1 MMYAIVKGMQVL
13 VARLMTGLVG
23 HAMQVLVDLVIQ
35 ALVEQALAAQK
46 YANSKGTSTSRQM
59 L

>member
-1 MMYAIVKGMQVL
+1 
-13 VARLMTGLVG
+13 VG

-46 YANSKGTSTSRQM
+46 YANSKGAVTSR
-59 L
+59 